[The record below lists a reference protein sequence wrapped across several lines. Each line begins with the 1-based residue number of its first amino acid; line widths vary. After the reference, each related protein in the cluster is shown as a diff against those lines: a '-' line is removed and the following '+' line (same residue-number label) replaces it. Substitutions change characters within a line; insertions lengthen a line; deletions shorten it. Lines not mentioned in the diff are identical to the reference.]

1 MRFERLQQGRVVLRE
16 KKRMGQENRGQQP
29 RGVNRRENR
38 DDRVLLDSDA
48 ADGAAAA
55 ADDDG
60 EENSCYGTEN

>member
-1 MRFERLQQGRVVLRE
+1 MRFGRRQKGRADLRG
-16 KKRMGQENRGQQP
+16 KKRMCQMHRGQQP

-48 ADGAAAA
+48 DAAAVA
-55 ADDDG
+55 DDDDG

>member
-1 MRFERLQQGRVVLRE
+1 
-16 KKRMGQENRGQQP
+16 MGQEHRGQQP

-48 ADGAAAA
+48 DGAA
-55 ADDDG
+55 ADDDDE

>member
-1 MRFERLQQGRVVLRE
+1 
-16 KKRMGQENRGQQP
+16 MGQKLQGQQP

-48 ADGAAAA
+48 VGTADAA

>member
-1 MRFERLQQGRVVLRE
+1 
-16 KKRMGQENRGQQP
+16 MGQELRRQQP

-38 DDRVLLDSDA
+38 DDRDFLDSDA
-48 ADGAAAA
+48 VGTADAAA

>member
-1 MRFERLQQGRVVLRE
+1 MRFERRQQGRVVLRE

-48 ADGAAAA
+48 DGAAA

>member
-1 MRFERLQQGRVVLRE
+1 MRFERRQQGRVVLRE

-48 ADGAAAA
+48 DGAAAD
-55 ADDDG
+55 DDDG